1 MKYYSIF
8 LTEETSNNSLE
19 QVESYITSEF
29 FKWAKL
35 GKYSYIV
42 GVDKKTSAVSIRDRI
57 KSSVS
62 EPLNG
67 LIVVG
72 VTSEWASSQLPD
84 KVNSWLKNL

>member
-35 GKYSYIV
+35 GKCSYIV

-62 EPLNG
+62 EPLDG